1 MRVKEKSEKAGL
13 KLNIQKTKITESQSH
28 HFMANR
34 RVKSGRFYLLGLQ
47 NHCSHEIKRYLL
59 LGRKTMTNLDSI
71 LKSRDIILLTKV
83 YIVTAMVFPVV
94 MYRCESWTIKKAN
107 NWCFQIVVLEK
118 TLESIL
124 DCMEIKLVN
133 PKGNQLGIFIGRNDA
148 EAKVPIFGT
157 PDAEPT
163 YWKDPDAG
171 KDWGQEEKGVAE
183 DGITDSVN
191 MSLNK
196 LQEAV
201 KDREAWRAA
210 VHGVTKSWT
219 QLSD

>member
-1 MRVKEKSEKAGL
+1 MWELDHKEGWVL
-13 KLNIQKTKITESQSH
+13 
-28 HFMANR
+28 
-34 RVKSGRFYLLGLQ
+34 
-47 NHCSHEIKRYLL
+47 
-59 LGRKTMTNLDSI
+59 
-71 LKSRDIILLTKV
+71 
-83 YIVTAMVFPVV
+83 
-94 MYRCESWTIKKAN
+94 N

-124 DCMEIKLVN
+124 DCKEIKLVN

-201 KDREAWRAA
+201 KDREAWCAA
-210 VHGVTKSWT
+210 VHGGHKELDTAQ
-219 QLSD
+219 QLHNNIYVFVCEFSHLKISAKYIDVGFSNVMCFEK